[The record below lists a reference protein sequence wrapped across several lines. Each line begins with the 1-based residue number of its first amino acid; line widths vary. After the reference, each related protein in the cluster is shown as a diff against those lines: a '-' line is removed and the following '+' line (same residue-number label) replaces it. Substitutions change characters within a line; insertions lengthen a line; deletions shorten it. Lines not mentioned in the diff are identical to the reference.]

1 MKTSGGTIYALA
13 EMIYGGAVQLL
24 TRLHMH
30 AFVCMYVGRYL
41 YREMV
46 VCMYI
51 YIDMLQQ
58 GPGVM
63 LIQFFFSWSLQSY
76 YILLLPRSLVWL
88 IIRSPASLMWAS
100 IFNSCP
106 PSLQRYESMRLLDV
120 IRFAIIISLKI

>member
-24 TRLHMH
+24 MRLHMH

-51 YIDMLQQ
+51 YIIDMLQQ

-63 LIQFFFSWSLQSY
+63 LIHFFFLVTTK
-76 YILLLPRSLVWL
+76 LLYTSSTQELAV
-88 IIRSPASLMWAS
+88 AH
-100 IFNSCP
+100 
-106 PSLQRYESMRLLDV
+106 YK
-120 IRFAIIISLKI
+120 ISSQPNVGKHIQFVSTITAKI

>member
-63 LIQFFFSWSLQSY
+63 LIQFFFLGHYKVIIYFFYPGAWCGSL
-76 YILLLPRSLVWL
+76 
-88 IIRSPASLMWAS
+88 
-100 IFNSCP
+100 
-106 PSLQRYESMRLLDV
+106 
-120 IRFAIIISLKI
+120 